1 MKFRARR
8 QAIRTMTAEQ
18 ERDLLARQRDR
29 LLEKCRQSERYCPL
43 IAIKDVYEAFLV
55 DDEENWDSD
64 LE

>member
-29 LLEKCRQSERYCPL
+29 LLEKCRQSVRYCPL